1 LRGRVTFR
9 GKPVENAVVYI
20 AAGAPDKSLPGPA
33 AVTGRDGS
41 FSLKLNGAP
50 GNCTL
55 STLSLS
61 PLNIKKLKWL
71 ATILN
76 GSGEAEASIHFHAK
90 NLKDNSVPV
99 GEYVTFEIVIEDERL
114 VKEFNKIGDQV
125 TLFYTVYN
133 PEGEIVLQRTR
144 QLSLMGVRDGE
155 LYLRESLKVDKGG
168 EWRFIVEIRGA
179 PYIDDTFNE
188 KTLSVKSR
196 WCITAYALPGV
207 LTLAVLVWRK
217 R

>member
-1 LRGRVTFR
+1 V
-9 GKPVENAVVYI
+9 GK
-20 AAGAPDKSLPGPA
+20 
-33 AVTGRDGS
+33 
-41 FSLKLNGAP
+41 
-50 GNCTL
+50 
-55 STLSLS
+55 
-61 PLNIKKLKWL
+61 
-71 ATILN
+71 
-76 GSGEAEASIHFHAK
+76 
-90 NLKDNSVPV
+90 
-99 GEYVTFEIVIEDERL
+99 YVTFEIVIEDERL

-179 PYIDDTFNE
+179 PYIDDTFIE

-196 WCITAYALPGV
+196 WCISAYALPGV